1 MPGGKYLPSYDSWVG
16 FQNSTETSGTAHHYS
31 RAWRCRWE
39 FGWWDGKTW
48 LYSKEPSQVWRL
60 RKNVFFFF
68 SESHSWTI
76 DMVCFHGTCLLRISG
91 SWTTNELNYVKQP
104 SWLMLKWPHAN
115 WFSGLL
121 YNLRISMGYNL
132 IDMYIT
138 RQTVHNVHRSIYIYM
153 YLIHVCIIYTC
164 ICIYIDNDRYCNV
177 FSDALP
183 LAVGGVSW

>member
-1 MPGGKYLPSYDSWVG
+1 MIVGWVSEIPRRL
-16 FQNSTETSGTAHHYS
+16 QELHIITAGLDG
-31 RAWRCRWE
+31 E

-48 LYSKEPSQVWRL
+48 LYSKDPSQVWRL
-60 RKNVFFFF
+60 QKNVGF
-68 SESHSWTI
+68 SERHSWTI

-138 RQTVHNVHRSIYIYM
+138 RQTVHNVHTSSYIYLYLHVFNTCMYNIYMHM
-153 YLIHVCIIYTC
+153 YLH
-164 ICIYIDNDRYCNV
+164 R
-177 FSDALP
+177 
-183 LAVGGVSW
+183 

>member
-1 MPGGKYLPSYDSWVG
+1 MIVGWVSKIPRRLQELHIITAGLDGADGSLVDGMARPDFTVRNLHKSGGYG
-16 FQNSTETSGTAHHYS
+16 
-31 RAWRCRWE
+31 RMC
-39 FGWWDGKTW
+39 
-48 LYSKEPSQVWRL
+48 
-60 RKNVFFFF
+60 FF

>member
-1 MPGGKYLPSYDSWVG
+1 
-16 FQNSTETSGTAHHYS
+16 
-31 RAWRCRWE
+31 
-39 FGWWDGKTW
+39 
-48 LYSKEPSQVWRL
+48 
-60 RKNVFFFF
+60 
-68 SESHSWTI
+68 
-76 DMVCFHGTCLLRISG
+76 
-91 SWTTNELNYVKQP
+91 
-104 SWLMLKWPHAN
+104 MLKWPHAN

-183 LAVGGVSW
+183 LAVGGVS